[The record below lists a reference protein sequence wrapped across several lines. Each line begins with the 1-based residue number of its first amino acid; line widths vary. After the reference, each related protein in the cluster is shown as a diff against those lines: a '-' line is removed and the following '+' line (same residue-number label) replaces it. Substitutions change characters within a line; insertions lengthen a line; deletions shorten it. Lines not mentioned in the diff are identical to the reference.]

1 MENHVMSLPEESIYL
16 KAKQSKD
23 DEWVIAKKRTEIAML
38 IRILNKVTV

>member
-23 DEWVIAKKRTEIAML
+23 DEWVFCKKESRNNNVNSDLE
-38 IRILNKVTV
+38 